1 MSFTKPVWLF
11 CLTLG
16 GCSISGRRIQ
26 GPRSSLIGRDWG
38 AGVSE
43 VGSEFWRTS
52 SLECRGRGVGVGEGS
67 WVGKADMVLVGWSQR
82 DWERGTGAA
91 YGFNGTRWAI
101 WNYGRW
107 EGAWTNRR
115 GDETESTMSMKEK
128 SGRVKCL
135 FFLRDKS
142 GCFYK
147 RGLEEWKSVKQLC
160 RNGNRIVSCKERKRA
175 TGVG

>member
-1 MSFTKPVWLF
+1 MNFKLVWLF

-101 WNYGRW
+101 WNYSRW
-107 EGAWTNRR
+107 EGGWTDRS
-115 GDETESTMSMKEK
+115 GDKTESSMSRKEK
-128 SGRVKCL
+128 KWESE
-135 FFLRDKS
+135 FFFWETSQDVFRKGVYKS
-142 GCFYK
+142 GN
-147 RGLEEWKSVKQLC
+147 Q
-160 RNGNRIVSCKERKRA
+160 
-175 TGVG
+175 